1 MDFTQLYNA
10 IAEADIITLYRHQRP
25 DCDALGS
32 QFGLKNW
39 IRDNFPQKKVYAL
52 GAETSDQGDFP
63 ASDTAA
69 DEEVRNSTAI
79 VLDTATKERADDQ
92 RFLTAGKIIRV
103 DHHPLMQE
111 YGDLL
116 VINDKAAA
124 TCEIL
129 AEFFRT
135 CGSIVSLQT
144 AEYLYM
150 GLLTDTMSFSTS
162 NTTADTLK
170 AAAYLA
176 GFSIDIPMINQIL
189 FDKDQKEFEFEG
201 FLHEHAVIGDGLAYA
216 IVTKEDQDR
225 WGMKNG
231 DVRNFVDV
239 FSQVRDFE
247 VWAVF
252 NEKETE
258 EGRLY
263 DGSLRSKRV
272 VINEIARMFNGG
284 GHKNASGVKNMT
296 LDEVYD
302 LIARLKKAIRK
313 TVG

>member
-1 MDFTQLYNA
+1 MDFKQLYEA
-10 IAEADIITLYRHQRP
+10 IAGADIITLYRHMRP

-39 IRDNFPQKKVYAL
+39 IVDNFPDKKVYAL
-52 GAETSDQGDFP
+52 GIETSDQGEFP
-63 ASDTAA
+63 AADTAT
-69 DEEVRNSTAI
+69 DEEVRNSIAI

-92 RFLTAGKIIRV
+92 RFLSARQIIRI

-111 YGDLL
+111 FGDLL
-116 VINDKAAA
+116 FINDKAAA

-129 AEFFRT
+129 AGFFQS
-135 CGSIVSLQT
+135 CSSIVSLQT

-176 GFSIDIPMINQIL
+176 GFSIDIPVINHIL
-189 FDKDQKEFEFEG
+189 FDKDRKDFDFEG
-201 FLHEHAVIGDGLAYA
+201 FLHEHAVIEDRMAYA
-216 IVTKEDQDR
+216 IITKEDQDR
-225 WGMKNG
+225 WQMANG
-231 DVRNFVDV
+231 DVRNYVDV

-247 VWAVF
+247 VWAIF

-263 DGSLRSKRV
+263 DGSLRSRRV
-272 VINEIARMFNGG
+272 VINEIARMFSGG

-302 LIARLKKAIRK
+302 LIAKLKKAIRK
-313 TVG
+313 SLG